1 MILPSSLVF
10 LHRVAWLILECAR
23 RMSTF
28 LSCAFREQE
37 DDQAAHPILPCLL
50 VSSQGRGLIDL
61 PLRASNEDWFIWS
74 ILSISFVWLAGSDAP
89 PEEPKRPDR
98 PNRLDCAS
106 PSPARASKSVGAEVS
121 CGQLCGELF
130 ELRSAKPG

>member
-1 MILPSSLVF
+1 MILPRSLVF

-28 LSCAFREQE
+28 ISCAFREQE
-37 DDQAAHPILPCLL
+37 DDQAAHPILPSLL

-74 ILSISFVWLAGSDAP
+74 ILSISFVWLAGP
-89 PEEPKRPDR
+89 ETHPEEPERPANQTDEPVR
-98 PNRLDCAS
+98 EHRRS
-106 PSPARASKSVGAEVS
+106 SGSIPSA
-121 CGQLCGELF
+121 LCEQ
-130 ELRSAKPG
+130 EDDQAAHPR